1 MKKANLILGS
11 SVVILTG
18 LLASCNPTTPV
29 IPIAA
34 PQNILTVP
42 DDKNVT
48 VIWDAVDDS
57 RVTGYNV
64 YQDGKKVNPEP
75 VAAASRVT
83 VQAAGTLRRLQ
94 FLVSN
99 VSLANLSRF
108 TVRAIGGVTEGTPSP
123 ESPARPVVCSR
134 YLVKGT
140 DMGAQSQ
147 NVSLTRAS
155 AALSGATVRVNG
167 TNIPFTGSIFQGNLP
182 SSVAV
187 GSNVEILTADVDCLV
202 YSRDTLPAQ
211 PVMTAPSAGLNTSSS
226 AVLPVAWT
234 SVSNPDRFVVVATW
248 LEGSSGLA
256 WRSGDLAGTART
268 FDIPANSLPADKTV
282 KIRVY
287 AYNDGTETFI
297 GAFETGSKM
306 AIRNGDEAGRD
317 ISTTSTPPAVAANPG
332 VSWGD
337 PHLITFDQMGYE
349 FQSVGEYDL
358 GFSSD
363 SRLRVQ
369 ARHQPWGGSSYVS
382 VNTAIATQMNGQKVG
397 LYLNP
402 PVGQSP
408 LRVGNTGVRTAVPSS
423 GLDLGAGYRVSLV
436 GSTYRF
442 SYPDGDYI
450 MVEMNGSYINVRV
463 FPVLTRSN
471 TMKGLLGNFDGSLSN
486 EFIKRDGTAF
496 VPLTTL
502 ALISQYA
509 NSWKIPTLSDSLFVY
524 DGTEAFGGFD
534 NSSFPSATPPAD
546 PTAFAA
552 AQAACTS
559 AGVQPKNV
567 DGCAIDKTQTGDEGF
582 ITSAAS
588 VQQPAEVIVVVPT
601 PKPDLVIERASI
613 SLGNVCRPFN
623 TFVNGNIT
631 VKNIGAGTSPAVP
644 NIGIAQ
650 VVDLRDEA
658 LGSGYR
664 GNGVSVPAL
673 APNESITLNI
683 PIFYPVTA
691 PNDTEGLRTYF
702 ARVDFGNHIVES
714 NETNN
719 RFATNL
725 EINIPKGHC
734 KNRVGLIHG
743 ADNSAATAYKTGLEL
758 KGMRV
763 TLLPLS
769 SLNPNSTATL
779 MDYDLLAIDS
789 KSGNLNTW
797 EGGTGM
803 PEAIGNAGRPILGLG
818 EGGYAFLGKS
828 NSPIGWANGWHD
840 SGATTFALP
849 SPVHASH
856 NTPFPVTNTA
866 GSVEVASPAMNFV
879 AIHLPPTVAANL
891 KLVARQSGDATHY
904 VSVLNTTPTS
914 TTGSS
919 EAIWGFDGI
928 PTYTENGWNALANLG
943 WIMLP

>member
-1 MKKANLILGS
+1 MRGWVVKCSQCDWRSLNNLWLITRENSRVVFYCLSRLCLFQGAFRGVGLNYTYQRNGSLKGDNMKKANLILGS

-18 LLASCNPTTPV
+18 LLASCNQV

-48 VIWDAVDDS
+48 VIWDAVDDA
-57 RVTGYNV
+57 RVTGYNI
-64 YQDGKKVNPEP
+64 YQDGKKVNAEP

-83 VQAAGTLRRLQ
+83 VQAAGSLRRLQ

-99 VSLANLSRF
+99 VSLANLAKF
-108 TVRAIGGVTEGTPSP
+108 TVRAIGGSTEGTTSP

-140 DMGAQSQ
+140 DMGMQSQ

-155 AALSGATVRVNG
+155 AALGGATVRVNG

-187 GSNVEILTADVDCLV
+187 GSNVEILTADGDCLV
-202 YSRDTLPAQ
+202 YARDTLPEK
-211 PVMTAPSAGLNTSSS
+211 PVVTAPSAGVNVSSG

-234 SVSNPDRFVVVATW
+234 SANNPDRFVVSATW
-248 LEGSSGLA
+248 LGEAGGTG
-256 WRSGDLAGTART
+256 WRSADLAPTARS
-268 FDIPANSLPADKTV
+268 FDIPAGTLPTDKAV

-297 GAFETGSKM
+297 GAYETGSKM
-306 AIRNGDEAGRD
+306 AIRHGDEAGKD
-317 ISTTSTPPAVAANPG
+317 ISTNPPAAATLPG

-337 PHLITFDQMGYE
+337 PHLITFDQSGVE
-349 FQSVGEYDL
+349 FQSVGEFDL

-363 SRLRVQ
+363 NQFRIQTRQ
-369 ARHQPWGGSSYVS
+369 QPWGGSTSVS
-382 VNTAIATQMNGQKVG
+382 INTAIATRMNGKKVG
-397 LYLNP
+397 FYVTP
-402 PVGQSP
+402 SGGTP
-408 LRVGNTGVRTAVPSS
+408 LRLDDAGIRTVVPSS
-423 GLDLGAGYRVSLV
+423 GLDLGGGFTITQIGTNYTL
-436 GSTYRF
+436 RF
-442 SYPDGDYI
+442 PTGDRI
-450 MVEMNGSYINVRV
+450 EVTVGSYINAYLYPATSR
-463 FPVLTRSN
+463 TG
-471 TMKGLLGNFDGSLSN
+471 TMKGLLGNMDGNTTNDLFLRDGSALS
-486 EFIKRDGTAF
+486 
-496 VPLTTL
+496 PLNASTFYG
-502 ALISQYA
+502 AYA
-509 NSWKIPTLSDSLFVY
+509 NSWRVPSLSESLFVY
-524 DGTEAFGGFD
+524 DDSEAFGGFND
-534 NSSFPSATPPAD
+534 STFPHPAAPIDLATL
-546 PTAFAA
+546 AA
-552 AQAACTS
+552 ARTTCET
-559 AGVQPKNV
+559 AGVAVRNLEE
-567 DGCAIDKTQTGDEGF
+567 CAADVAITGDNGF
-582 ITSAAS
+582 ATNAA
-588 VQQPAEVIVVVPT
+588 PVPNPVNDT
-601 PKPDLVIERASI
+601 IIPKPDLVIERASL
-613 SLGNVCRPFN
+613 SLGSVCRPYN

-631 VKNIGAGTSPAVP
+631 IKNIGAGISPAVP

-658 LGSGYR
+658 LGAGYR
-664 GNGVSVPAL
+664 GNGVTVPAL
-673 APNESITLNI
+673 APNESITLTI
-683 PIFYPVTA
+683 PIFYPITT
-691 PNDTEGLRTYF
+691 PSDTEGLRTYF
-702 ARVDFGNHIVES
+702 ARVDFGNHIAES
-714 NETNN
+714 NESNN

-743 ADNSAATAYKTGLEL
+743 ADNSAATAFKMGLEL

-828 NSPIGWANGWHD
+828 NSPIGWANG
-840 SGATTFALP
+840 
-849 SPVHASH
+849 
-856 NTPFPVTNTA
+856 
-866 GSVEVASPAMNFV
+866 
-879 AIHLPPTVAANL
+879 
-891 KLVARQSGDATHY
+891 
-904 VSVLNTTPTS
+904 
-914 TTGSS
+914 
-919 EAIWGFDGI
+919 
-928 PTYTENGWNALANLG
+928 
-943 WIMLP
+943 